1 MIPLGLFGTL
11 GATEILLILLIVALL
26 FGARKIPELAKGL
39 GEGIR
44 NFRTSIKEPEP
55 DEGKDDEGN
64 RADDPGR

>member
-1 MIPLGLFGTL
+1 MMPLGLFGTV
-11 GATEILLILLIVALL
+11 GATEILVILLIVVLL

-44 NFRTSIKEPEP
+44 NFRSSVKEPDP
-55 DEGKDDEGN
+55 DEGKNDTGN

>member
-44 NFRTSIKEPEP
+44 NFRTSMKEPEP
-55 DEGKDDEGN
+55 DERKNNEGN